1 MKHTKETAGQI
12 GGRATL
18 AKYGRK
24 YMQQI
29 GAAGARSTWARY
41 RLIPVGQSGWAMVDR
56 EYGQVKAFINYIPG
70 R

>member
-1 MKHTKETAGQI
+1 MKHTKQTAGQI

-29 GAAGARSTWARY
+29 GTAGARSTWARY
-41 RLIPVGQSGWAMVDR
+41 RLIPVGQSGWAMVRRDSG
-56 EYGQVKAFINYIPG
+56 EIKTFINYIPG